1 MIEMLQYGFMQR
13 AFITGI
19 LLAVIAPLIGI
30 TIVLKRMSMIGDAL
44 SHASLAGVALGL
56 LSGINPILGAMGIC
70 LFAALGVE
78 AIRRKIPRYSEMAIS
93 IIMSTGIGLAGI
105 LSGFVKNGTNFNSF
119 LFGSIISISKD
130 ELKIVCVISVLVLLC
145 VLLLYKELF
154 YIGFDENAAR
164 ISGVPVKTINF
175 IFTLLTALTVSIAS
189 RTVGTLIVS
198 SMLVIPIACG
208 MQVGRSYKAVMIIGV
223 ITALVTT
230 VIGLTLSYY
239 VGLKPGGTIVLLE
252 VVCFLILALI
262 SRYTK

>member
-56 LSGINPILGAMGIC
+56 LLGINPILGAMGIC

-93 IIMSTGIGLAGI
+93 IIMSTGI

-252 VVCFLILALI
+252 VACFLILALI

>member
-56 LSGINPILGAMGIC
+56 LLGINPILGAMGIC

-175 IFTLLTALTVSIAS
+175 IF
-189 RTVGTLIVS
+189 
-198 SMLVIPIACG
+198 MLVIPIACG

-252 VVCFLILALI
+252 VVCFLILSLI

>member
-56 LSGINPILGAMGIC
+56 LLGINPILGAMGIC

-154 YIGFDENAAR
+154 YIGFEENAAR
-164 ISGVPVKTINF
+164 ISGVPVKNGWNTDRLIHACDPDRMRNAGRTKLQSSHDHRCDHSIGHNSDRIN
-175 IFTLLTALTVSIAS
+175 T
-189 RTVGTLIVS
+189 
-198 SMLVIPIACG
+198 
-208 MQVGRSYKAVMIIGV
+208 
-223 ITALVTT
+223 
-230 VIGLTLSYY
+230 
-239 VGLKPGGTIVLLE
+239 VLL
-252 VVCFLILALI
+252 CR
-262 SRYTK
+262 S

>member
-56 LSGINPILGAMGIC
+56 LL
-70 LFAALGVE
+70 
-78 AIRRKIPRYSEMAIS
+78 S

>member
-1 MIEMLQYGFMQR
+1 MLQYGFMQR

-19 LLAVIAPLIGI
+19 LLAVITPLIGI

-56 LSGINPILGAMGIC
+56 LLGINPILGAMGIC

-93 IIMSTGIGLAGI
+93 IIMSTGIGLAGV

-130 ELKIVCVISVLVLLC
+130 ELLIVCVISALVLLC

-189 RTVGTLIVS
+189 RTV
-198 SMLVIPIACG
+198 IPIACG

-223 ITALVTT
+223 ITALITT

-239 VGLKPGGTIVLLE
+239 IGLKPGGTIVLLE
-252 VVCFLILALI
+252 VGCFLILTLV
-262 SRYTK
+262 SRYLK

>member
-56 LSGINPILGAMGIC
+56 LLGINPILGAMGIC

-119 LFGSIISISKD
+119 LFGSIISISKG
-130 ELKIVCVISVLVLLC
+130 E
-145 VLLLYKELF
+145 LLLYKELF

>member
-56 LSGINPILGAMGIC
+56 LLGINPILGAMGIC

-164 ISGVPVKTINF
+164 ISGVPVKTIN
-175 IFTLLTALTVSIAS
+175 LLTALTVSIAS

>member
-56 LSGINPILGAMGIC
+56 LLGINPILGAMGIC

-119 LFGSIISISKD
+119 LFGSNTQSKD

>member
-1 MIEMLQYGFMQR
+1 MI
-13 AFITGI
+13 T
-19 LLAVIAPLIGI
+19 PLIGI

-56 LSGINPILGAMGIC
+56 LLGINPILGAMGIC

-93 IIMSTGIGLAGI
+93 
-105 LSGFVKNGTNFNSF
+105 KNGTNFNSF

-130 ELKIVCVISVLVLLC
+130 ELLIVCVISALVLLC

-223 ITALVTT
+223 ITALITT

-239 VGLKPGGTIVLLE
+239 IGLKPGGTIVLLE
-252 VVCFLILALI
+252 VGCFLILTLV
-262 SRYTK
+262 SRYLK

>member
-19 LLAVIAPLIGI
+19 LLAVITPLIGI

-56 LSGINPILGAMGIC
+56 LLGINPILGAMGIC

-93 IIMSTGIGLAGI
+93 IIMSTGIGLAGV

-130 ELKIVCVISVLVLLC
+130 ELLIVCVISALVLLC

-154 YIGFDENAAR
+154 YIGFDENTAR

-223 ITALVTT
+223 ITALITT

-239 VGLKPGGTIVLLE
+239 IGLKPGGMIVLLE
-252 VVCFLILALI
+252 VGCFLILTLV
-262 SRYTK
+262 SRYLK

>member
-1 MIEMLQYGFMQR
+1 MDLCNEHLSQEF
-13 AFITGI
+13 T
-19 LLAVIAPLIGI
+19 PLIGI

-56 LSGINPILGAMGIC
+56 LLGINPILGAMGIC

-93 IIMSTGIGLAGI
+93 IIMSTGIGLAGV

-130 ELKIVCVISVLVLLC
+130 ELLIVCVISALV
-145 VLLLYKELF
+145 
-154 YIGFDENAAR
+154 
-164 ISGVPVKTINF
+164 
-175 IFTLLTALTVSIAS
+175 LTALTVSIAS

-223 ITALVTT
+223 ITALITT

-239 VGLKPGGTIVLLE
+239 IGLKPGGTIVLLE
-252 VVCFLILALI
+252 VGCFLILTLV
-262 SRYTK
+262 SRYLK

>member
-1 MIEMLQYGFMQR
+1 MLQYGFMQR

-19 LLAVIAPLIGI
+19 LLAVITPLIGI

-56 LSGINPILGAMGIC
+56 LLGINPILGAMGIC

-93 IIMSTGIGLAGI
+93 IIMSTGIGLAGV

-130 ELKIVCVISVLVLLC
+130 E
-145 VLLLYKELF
+145 LLLYKELF

-223 ITALVTT
+223 ITALITT

-239 VGLKPGGTIVLLE
+239 IGLKPGGTIVLLE
-252 VVCFLILALI
+252 VGCFLILTLV
-262 SRYTK
+262 SRYLK

>member
-56 LSGINPILGAMGIC
+56 LLGINPILGAMGIC

-105 LSGFVKNGTNFNSF
+105 L
-119 LFGSIISISKD
+119 SISKD

>member
-56 LSGINPILGAMGIC
+56 LLGINPILGAMGIC

-175 IFTLLTALTVSIAS
+175 IFTLLTAWTVS
-189 RTVGTLIVS
+189 IVS

>member
-1 MIEMLQYGFMQR
+1 MSFTHLHVHTEYSLLDGSNKIKEYVSRVKELGMDSAAITDHGVMYG
-13 AFITGI
+13 
-19 LLAVIAPLIGI
+19 VIDFYKEA
-30 TIVLKRMSMIGDAL
+30 KAQ
-44 SHASLAGVALGL
+44 
-56 LSGINPILGAMGIC
+56 GINPILGAMGIC

>member
-56 LSGINPILGAMGIC
+56 LLGINPILGAMGIC

-175 IFTLLTALTVSIAS
+175 IF
-189 RTVGTLIVS
+189 
-198 SMLVIPIACG
+198 
-208 MQVGRSYKAVMIIGV
+208 
-223 ITALVTT
+223 
-230 VIGLTLSYY
+230 
-239 VGLKPGGTIVLLE
+239 
-252 VVCFLILALI
+252 
-262 SRYTK
+262 

>member
-19 LLAVIAPLIGI
+19 LLAVITPLIGI

-56 LSGINPILGAMGIC
+56 LLGINPILGAMGIC

-93 IIMSTGIGLAGI
+93 IIMSTGIGLAGV

-130 ELKIVCVISVLVLLC
+130 ELLIVCVISALVLLC

-164 ISGVPVKTINF
+164 ISGVPV
-175 IFTLLTALTVSIAS
+175 
-189 RTVGTLIVS
+189 
-198 SMLVIPIACG
+198 
-208 MQVGRSYKAVMIIGV
+208 SYKAVMIIGV
-223 ITALVTT
+223 ITALITT

-239 VGLKPGGTIVLLE
+239 IGLKPGGTIVLLE
-252 VVCFLILALI
+252 VGCFLILTLV
-262 SRYTK
+262 SRYLK

>member
-56 LSGINPILGAMGIC
+56 LLGINPILGAMGIC

-93 IIMSTGIGLAGI
+93 IIMST
-105 LSGFVKNGTNFNSF
+105 
-119 LFGSIISISKD
+119 SISKD

-154 YIGFDENAAR
+154 
-164 ISGVPVKTINF
+164 
-175 IFTLLTALTVSIAS
+175 
-189 RTVGTLIVS
+189 
-198 SMLVIPIACG
+198 
-208 MQVGRSYKAVMIIGV
+208 
-223 ITALVTT
+223 
-230 VIGLTLSYY
+230 
-239 VGLKPGGTIVLLE
+239 
-252 VVCFLILALI
+252 
-262 SRYTK
+262 

>member
-56 LSGINPILGAMGIC
+56 LLGINPILGAMGIC

-145 VLLLYKELF
+145 VLLLY
-154 YIGFDENAAR
+154 R

>member
-56 LSGINPILGAMGIC
+56 LLGINPILGAMGIC

-145 VLLLYKELF
+145 VLLLYKELLMRMQQGSAVYLSRRSILF
-154 YIGFDENAAR
+154 
-164 ISGVPVKTINF
+164 
-175 IFTLLTALTVSIAS
+175 LL
-189 RTVGTLIVS
+189 
-198 SMLVIPIACG
+198 
-208 MQVGRSYKAVMIIGV
+208 Y
-223 ITALVTT
+223 
-230 VIGLTLSYY
+230 
-239 VGLKPGGTIVLLE
+239 
-252 VVCFLILALI
+252 
-262 SRYTK
+262 